1 MKRGSA
7 LGAILLALSAV
18 FAFLLPEAFLGPSF
32 AEYPARLSEEGRFR
46 ESPSKESFRA
56 QWAAYLQL
64 PSPTLLAEEVRL
76 SGKTDA
82 EGGFSLALPWP
93 GVFARGRLR
102 SSHGP
107 LSLASFSL
115 SLRFRSSERQT
126 PQGIA
131 SFRLEVS
138 GFLPAEVERFTV
150 FSFADQTHF
159 LLGEIELEE
168 AEISWDPARPLRWED
183 FRGEPP
189 PGSHSEGAQI
199 HLSLSWSGE
208 WEVRFDRG
216 RGVWV
221 AKLVS
226 IATANTMDRAK
237 SWVLPQAKT
246 QETLNH
252 EQRHFDLNEVYRRLL
267 ELSLRKFLGI
277 EVSGATREEAEGKLK
292 TMLNAVF
299 ERVIARCQEIQ
310 SRYDRETDHGRNL
323 QKQREWD
330 RWISEWLS
338 DPFLAP
344 QP

>member
-1 MKRGSA
+1 M
-7 LGAILLALSAV
+7 
-18 FAFLLPEAFLGPSF
+18 LP
-32 AEYPARLSEEGRFR
+32 AEG
-46 ESPSKESFRA
+46 
-56 QWAAYLQL
+56 
-64 PSPTLLAEEVRL
+64 VRL

-93 GVFARGRLR
+93 GFFARGKLR
-102 SSHGP
+102 SFP
-107 LSLASFSL
+107 LPPFPSPPSGFPFVSGVPGGKLPRESQAFAW
-115 SLRFRSSERQT
+115 RFRAFFPPRSS
-126 PQGIA
+126 
-131 SFRLEVS
+131 VS
-138 GFLPAEVERFTV
+138 RF

-208 WEVRFDRG
+208 WEVRSDRG
-216 RGVWV
+216 RGVLV

-267 ELSLRKFLGI
+267 ELSLRKFLGT
-277 EVSGATREEAEGKLK
+277 EVTGATREEAESKLK
-292 TMLNAVF
+292 AMLNAVF
-299 ERVIARCQEIQ
+299 KRVVARCQEIQ

-338 DPFLAP
+338 DPLRAP